1 MLPLYQKLKIYN
13 KNYTKLKSPLQISGV
28 GGKVKI
34 MKLRR
39 IIMSGIK
46 IEGIISETQLA
57 VKLKEMKGSD
67 KIILETT
74 VDNLKELINYDEVIR
89 EEEINQFNEQY
100 YSELDPE
107 ELARTGFYDE

>member
-1 MLPLYQKLKIYN
+1 
-13 KNYTKLKSPLQISGV
+13 
-28 GGKVKI
+28 
-34 MKLRR
+34 
-39 IIMSGIK
+39 MSDIK
-46 IEGIISETQLA
+46 IKGIIFETQLA

-74 VDNLKELINYDEVIR
+74 VNNMKELINYEKIIR
-89 EEEINQFNEQY
+89 EEEINEFNEQY

>member
-1 MLPLYQKLKIYN
+1 
-13 KNYTKLKSPLQISGV
+13 
-28 GGKVKI
+28 
-34 MKLRR
+34 
-39 IIMSGIK
+39 MSDIK
-46 IEGIISETQLA
+46 IEGIISETQLV

-74 VDNLKELINYDEVIR
+74 VDNMKDLINYEEVIR

-107 ELARTGFYDE
+107 EDARTGFYDQ

>member
-1 MLPLYQKLKIYN
+1 
-13 KNYTKLKSPLQISGV
+13 
-28 GGKVKI
+28 
-34 MKLRR
+34 
-39 IIMSGIK
+39 MSDIK
-46 IEGIISETQLA
+46 IKGIISEAQLA

-74 VDNLKELINYDEVIR
+74 VDNMKELINYEEVIR

-107 ELARTGFYDE
+107 EDARTGFYDE

>member
-1 MLPLYQKLKIYN
+1 
-13 KNYTKLKSPLQISGV
+13 
-28 GGKVKI
+28 
-34 MKLRR
+34 
-39 IIMSGIK
+39 MSDIK
-46 IEGIISETQLA
+46 IEGIISEMQLA

-67 KIILETT
+67 KIVLETT
-74 VDNLKELINYDEVIR
+74 VDNMKDLINYDEVIR

>member
-1 MLPLYQKLKIYN
+1 
-13 KNYTKLKSPLQISGV
+13 
-28 GGKVKI
+28 
-34 MKLRR
+34 
-39 IIMSGIK
+39 MSGIK
-46 IEGIISETQLA
+46 IEGIIFETQLA

-74 VDNLKELINYDEVIR
+74 VNNMKDLINYNEVIR

-107 ELARTGFYDE
+107 EDGLEILYN

>member
-1 MLPLYQKLKIYN
+1 
-13 KNYTKLKSPLQISGV
+13 
-28 GGKVKI
+28 
-34 MKLRR
+34 
-39 IIMSGIK
+39 MSDIK

-57 VKLKEMKGSD
+57 VKLKWMKGSD

-100 YSELDPE
+100 YSEIDP
-107 ELARTGFYDE
+107 DEDIKQTINHLLLGIDYK

>member
-1 MLPLYQKLKIYN
+1 
-13 KNYTKLKSPLQISGV
+13 
-28 GGKVKI
+28 
-34 MKLRR
+34 
-39 IIMSGIK
+39 MSDIK
-46 IEGIISETQLA
+46 IKGIISEAQLA
-57 VKLKEMKGSD
+57 VKLKWMKGSD

-89 EEEINQFNEQY
+89 EEENEQY

>member
-1 MLPLYQKLKIYN
+1 
-13 KNYTKLKSPLQISGV
+13 
-28 GGKVKI
+28 
-34 MKLRR
+34 
-39 IIMSGIK
+39 MSDIK

-74 VDNLKELINYDEVIR
+74 VDNMKDLINYDEVIR

-100 YSELDPE
+100 YSELDP
-107 ELARTGFYDE
+107 DEDVKY

>member
-1 MLPLYQKLKIYN
+1 
-13 KNYTKLKSPLQISGV
+13 
-28 GGKVKI
+28 
-34 MKLRR
+34 
-39 IIMSGIK
+39 MSAIK
-46 IEGIISETQLA
+46 IEGIISEMQLA

-100 YSELDPE
+100 YSEIDP
-107 ELARTGFYDE
+107 DEDIK